1 MQRLLPYLRL
11 MRLDKPIGIWLLFFP
26 AAWGVLL
33 SPASPQWILLAIMLV
48 GAVLIRSAG
57 CIINDLTDRRLDA
70 QVARTKN
77 RPLANGT
84 ISRVDALVLLVVLLF
99 DGLLLCLVL
108 PKTVLLLAFMAVPLI
123 AAYPW
128 MKRLT
133 WWPQAFLGITFNL
146 GALMGWAAT
155 GLAITPAP
163 LLLYAACFFWTLGYD
178 TIYAVQDMDD
188 DATAGI
194 KSTARR
200 IGLGRRLQ
208 WFTATCYGAMLTL
221 FWLAAQHAG
230 LVGFWFV
237 GALVAA
243 AMHAAW
249 QIART
254 GPLQPASGAAGQL
267 FRSNQWLG
275 LMLMAGLI
283 AQRIAYLS

>member
-26 AAWGVLL
+26 SAWGVLL
-33 SPASPQWILLAIMLV
+33 SPASPQWMLLAIMLV

-57 CIINDLTDRRLDA
+57 CIINDLTDRHLDA
-70 QVARTKN
+70 QVARTKA
-77 RPLANGT
+77 RPLASGAV
-84 ISRVDALVLLVVLLF
+84 SRTEALVLLLVLLF

-108 PKTVLLLAFMAVPLI
+108 PKTVLLLAFMAIPLI

-155 GLAITPAP
+155 GLAITHAP

-188 DATAGI
+188 DAKVGI

-200 IGLGRRLQ
+200 IGLGHRLPM
-208 WFTATCYGAMLTL
+208 FTASCYGLMLVL
-221 FWLAAQHAG
+221 FGTAAWHAG
-230 LVGFWFV
+230 FLGPWAIA
-237 GALVAA
+237 ALAFALLHAGWQVATVR
-243 AMHAAW
+243 HLKP
-249 QIART
+249 
-254 GPLQPASGAAGQL
+254 GSVAAGQV
-267 FRSNQWLG
+267 FRSNQWFG
-275 LMLMAGLI
+275 LALLVGLI